1 MKNILFLSRIEKA
14 KGVFE
19 AVQTY
24 NLLYEKYPYLKMR
37 IVGDGSALPELKQY
51 VKDNN
56 IEGITFTGGLSG
68 QTVIEEYKNADFF
81 FFPSHGEGMPTVV
94 LEAMAFGL
102 PVVTRAVGGLNDF
115 FEDGKMGRMTDSKEP
130 EDFVKLIEPFL
141 QEKELTKRT
150 SVYNHFYAKEHFLA
164 SKVAKQIEDI
174 LV

>member
-1 MKNILFLSRIEKA
+1 MSIFGDILDKYRRSRMNPYQLADSYRPLLHHLGTEPYLISTGNDVVAGIPAKKVAERPLS
-14 KGVFE
+14 
-19 AVQTY
+19 
-24 NLLYEKYPYLKMR
+24 LMYEKYPYLKMR

-56 IEGITFTGGLSG
+56 IEDITFTGGLSG

-81 FFPSHGEGMPTVV
+81 FTSHGEGMPTVV

-102 PVVTRAVGGLNDF
+102 
-115 FEDGKMGRMTDSKEP
+115 
-130 EDFVKLIEPFL
+130 
-141 QEKELTKRT
+141 
-150 SVYNHFYAKEHFLA
+150 HFYAKEHFLA